1 MKKNNYENGDLA
13 KPNTFDIG
21 TGMYK
26 ITSISS
32 EKIVL
37 EKNSNYREK
46 DKNPKIEKIN
56 ILLFS
61 NLLRIRLITSL
72 AEPKLLAI

>member
-46 DKNPKIEKIN
+46 
-56 ILLFS
+56 
-61 NLLRIRLITSL
+61 R
-72 AEPKLLAI
+72 